1 MVWDAKN
8 GALCLVPSI
17 ITLEMHR
24 VWLAEA
30 CIIHTSAMIAALG
43 G

>member
-17 ITLEMHR
+17 ITLEIHR
-24 VWLAEA
+24 VWLAER
-30 CIIHTSAMIAALG
+30 HV
-43 G
+43 